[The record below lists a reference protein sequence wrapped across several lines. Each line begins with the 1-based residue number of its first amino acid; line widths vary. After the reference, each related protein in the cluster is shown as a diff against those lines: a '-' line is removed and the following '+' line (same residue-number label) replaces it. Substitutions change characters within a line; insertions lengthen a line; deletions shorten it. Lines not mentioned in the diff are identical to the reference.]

1 MTPDPRGGDER
12 GFTLIELTVVML
24 LMSLVMISFY
34 GILNSLTSNAQR
46 QQALVTDQ
54 ESVRFAML
62 EMARDLRGANPIE
75 PLSTAAAYATQ
86 VEAAV
91 LPAAGTTPV
100 YVRWQ
105 LTGTTLTRSVLD
117 APGGTAT
124 STKTVLSNVKN
135 ASTGVTFL
143 RYYNSANTELVPASN
158 TAGDFTNCTVRIHMS
173 TSAAVVTGPAPFTQ
187 DMDVEIRNR
196 LPGGIG
202 C

>member
-1 MTPDPRGGDER
+1 VNPDRSRADEG

-34 GILNSLTSNAQR
+34 GALNSLTSNAQR
-46 QQALVTDQ
+46 QEALVTDQ
-54 ESVRFAML
+54 EAVRFAMID
-62 EMARDLRGANPIE
+62 MARELRGANPLE
-75 PLSTAAAYATQ
+75 PLTTSAAYGSE

-91 LPAAGTTPV
+91 LPARGTTAV

-105 LTGTTLTRSVLD
+105 LTGTTLTRSILD

-124 STKTVLSNVKN
+124 STKTVLANVKN
-135 ASTGVTFL
+135 ASTGVTLL
-143 RYYNSANTELVPASN
+143 RYYNSAGTELVAASN
-158 TAGDFTNCTVRIHMS
+158 TPGDFSNCTVRIHIS
-173 TSAAVVTGPAPFTQ
+173 VSAAVVTGPAPFTQ
-187 DMDVEIRNR
+187 DVDAEIRNR